1 MYVYVNSN
9 LNILK
14 SVLKFILSIWQFN
27 FLIVI
32 LEPVY
37 EEACFRVPI
46 LNQVDIQKYVSGP
59 DTFTP
64 DGQWILG
71 ETAEVMFITVLF

>member
-1 MYVYVNSN
+1 M
-9 LNILK
+9 
-14 SVLKFILSIWQFN
+14 
-27 FLIVI
+27 
-32 LEPVY
+32 Y

-64 DGQWILG
+64 DGHWILG
-71 ETAEVMFITVLF
+71 ETAEVIFVMIFV